1 MWLKYFKLA
10 ILAVA
15 SPNFWVVSC
24 TTTTQNKGKY
34 EHNKHIELR
43 KREADI
49 RGEVSV
55 RKSETVRSGRGRG
68 SVDGVYY
75 FIGCDSWPARPLAGD
90 IRTGMKTPPLSVCLS
105 VCDKCPPPPHFIL
118 PPLSRTDPSFLSIE
132 ITFNATYNCWVTR
145 K

>member
-1 MWLKYFKLA
+1 ML
-10 ILAVA
+10 
-15 SPNFWVVSC
+15 VVSC
-24 TTTTQNKGKY
+24 TTRAHNKGKY
-34 EHNKHIELR
+34 EHNKHIELS
-43 KREADI
+43 KRVADI

-55 RKSETVRSGRGRG
+55 RKSGTVRSGRG

-75 FIGCDSWPARPLAGD
+75 FIGCDSWPARPRAGD

-132 ITFNATYNCWVTR
+132 ITFNAIYNYCCVTR
-145 K
+145 KYIRK